1 MAKKYMIL
9 WQIQSIFVILFCC
22 KVFISIMLLLFFWG
36 GEDKLVKIADVKKK
50 CFIFKGHVREGYVC
64 FANM

>member
-1 MAKKYMIL
+1 MGDSPGLGGA
-9 WQIQSIFVILFCC
+9 
-22 KVFISIMLLLFFWG
+22 
-36 GEDKLVKIADVKKK
+36 GEDKLVKIADFKKK